1 MSAFFDIFETQ
12 SQAAREAVLFQTLPH
27 LLEEARK
34 TAPTLDKQLAGVELP
49 TSRAT
54 LAVIPVIRKSDL
66 IQMQADYPPFAGLTA
81 TKAFKRLLVS
91 PGPIYDPEGLSHDWW
106 GAGRALYAAGIRA
119 GDVILNTFS
128 YHLTPGAHIM
138 ESGARAIGCP
148 VIPAGTSHFE
158 QQIEAINAF
167 KPIAYAG
174 TPDFLKILFD
184 KAEGGLPIKKALVS
198 GAAFPPSLQK
208 DLADKGVIAYQ
219 CYATADLGIIAYESE
234 ARGGLIVNE
243 DIILEIVRPGTSD
256 PVADGEVGEIVVT
269 RLNKDYP
276 LLRFGTGDL
285 SKIIAGTSS
294 CGRTNKRIAGWMGR
308 ADQTAKV
315 KGMFVRPEQ
324 VNEVVKRCR
333 LGAARLIISR
343 QGEQD
348 MMVLNVIGQGDNLA
362 IRDVLYAITKLKG
375 EVIFVESLP
384 NDGKVIEDTRPIG

>member
-1 MSAFFDIFETQ
+1 MTYFDEKETQ
-12 SQAAREAVLFQTLPH
+12 SASTREAALFAALPVI
-27 LLEEARK
+27 LAEARK
-34 TAPTLDKQLAGVELP
+34 SAPALDRQLTGVAMP
-49 TSRAT
+49 TSRAG
-54 LAVIPVIRKSDL
+54 LAAVPVIRKSDL
-66 IQMQADYPPFAGLTA
+66 MKLQAEHPPFAGLTA
-81 TKAFKRLLVS
+81 TKKFKRLLVS
-91 PGPIYDPEGLSHDWW
+91 PGPIYDPEGLSDDWW

-138 ESGARAIGCP
+138 ESGARAVGCP

-158 QQIEAINAF
+158 QQMEAINAF
-167 KPIAYAG
+167 KPVAYAG

-184 KAEGGLPIKKALVS
+184 KAGGILPIKKALVS

-208 DLADKGVIAYQ
+208 ELAEKGVAAYQ
-219 CYATADLGIIAYESE
+219 CYATADLGIIAYESA

-243 DIILEIVRPGTSD
+243 DIILEIVRPGTND

-269 RLNKDYP
+269 RLNADYP

-285 SKIIAGTSS
+285 SKIIEGISP

-324 VNEVVKRCR
+324 VNEVVKRCG
-333 LGAARLIISR
+333 LEAARLIISR
-343 QGEQD
+343 KGEVD
-348 MMVLNVIGQGDNLA
+348 AMVLNVKGKGDVAKISEML
-362 IRDVLYAITKLKG
+362 LAITKLKG
-375 EVIFVESLP
+375 EVVFVDSLP
-384 NDGKVIEDTRPIG
+384 NDGKVIEDTRPV